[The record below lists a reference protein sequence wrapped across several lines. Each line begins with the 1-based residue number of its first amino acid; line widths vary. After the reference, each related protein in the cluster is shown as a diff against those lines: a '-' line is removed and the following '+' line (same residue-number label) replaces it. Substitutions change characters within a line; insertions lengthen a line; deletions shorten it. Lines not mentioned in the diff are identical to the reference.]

1 MAQAEGD
8 GEQAGAPAWRSC
20 WPTADETTLSLCCP
34 LEVGGPWL
42 AGRAL
47 DVLRGAG
54 EVRPDPSRQRYVT
67 STRRG
72 APLIL
77 GEPLLWH
84 RLAVTLE
91 ACQAKGQS
99 TGEVTL
105 RLPPWAEMAEELA
118 EENLWRL
125 ADDLAQELRAHCA
138 VISDGRA
145 IGYPDLGR
153 PERAAADLQ
162 RSHLG
167 VAVPRAWLGFLR
179 SGSNPYRELPRSE
192 LSVVLE

>member
-8 GEQAGAPAWRSC
+8 GDQAGAPAWRSC

-34 LEVGGPWL
+34 LEAGGPWL
-42 AGRAL
+42 WGRAL
-47 DVLRGAG
+47 DVLRSAG
-54 EVRPDPSRQRYVT
+54 EVRPDPSRQRYAT
-67 STRRG
+67 SPRRG

-84 RLAVTLE
+84 RLPVIME
-91 ACQAKGQS
+91 ACQAEGQS

-118 EENLWRL
+118 EEILWRL
-125 ADDLAQELRAHCA
+125 ADDLAEELRAHCA
-138 VISDGRA
+138 VISDGSA

-153 PERAAADLQ
+153 PERAAANLQ

-167 VAVPRAWLGFLR
+167 VVVPRAWLGFLR
-179 SGSNPYRELPRSE
+179 GGSNIYRELARSE